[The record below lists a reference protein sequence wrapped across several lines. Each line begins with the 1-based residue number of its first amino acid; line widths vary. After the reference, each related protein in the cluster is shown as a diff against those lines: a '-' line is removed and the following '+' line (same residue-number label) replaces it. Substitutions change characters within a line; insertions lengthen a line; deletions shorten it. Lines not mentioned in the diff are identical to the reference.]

1 MQQYFRQNGDLGSHN
16 TEQDSTDAKVSPR
29 SCSHS
34 LCLRD
39 TLLNSPLLP
48 LDRLQPGIS
57 QIASSILSK
66 VSTSDPTLTSEQR
79 LALIQELSGDLTS
92 LRWISHSL
100 SEDSKAEKQKVAEMK
115 ARVDEARLKL
125 ENARLEER
133 ELREE
138 IRREEAE

>member
-1 MQQYFRQNGDLGSHN
+1 MDESTLASSPLMQQYFRQNGDLGSHN
-16 TEQDSTDAKVSPR
+16 PEQESTDAK
-29 SCSHS
+29 
-34 LCLRD
+34 
-39 TLLNSPLLP
+39 
-48 LDRLQPGIS
+48 PGIS